1 MSDIDLENA
10 DNTLIFSGTKEVAEN
25 LKFDEFKLQEWF
37 GDNIPSAGKIDK
49 VVQFKGGQSNPTYK
63 ISSTNQVF
71 VLRRKPPGILLPSAH
86 AVDREYKVIT
96 ALQNTE
102 VPVPKTYGLCEDAD
116 IIGTPFFVMDFL
128 DGTVYWDLL
137 LSEKSP
143 QERMEIYANKNK
155 VIAELHNVDYE
166 SVGLS
171 DYGKPGNY
179 IARQVSRWTKQYLAS
194 ETENIPA
201 MNNLI
206 DWLPP
211 NIPDEDETSIVH
223 GDYRLDNMVFCSNN
237 NVMGV
242 LDWELSTLGHPIA
255 DFNYHCISWKNI
267 PQLADQK
274 FCNENG
280 IPTEEEYRNMYS
292 RYTGKKLDENWE
304 FYTIFNIFKLAGI
317 LQGIM
322 GRVRDGTAA
331 SKHAEERGNQV
342 APLAEAAWDLVEK
355 HYR

>member
-25 LKFDEFKLQEWF
+25 LKFDELKLQEWF

-171 DYGKPGNY
+171 NYGKPGNY

-223 GDYRLDNMVFCSNN
+223 GDYRLDNMIFCSNN

-292 RYTGKKLDENWE
+292 RCTGKKLDENWE

-355 HYR
+355 HYK

>member
-25 LKFDEFKLQEWF
+25 LKFDELKLQDWF
-37 GDNIPSAGKIDK
+37 GDNIPSAGKIEK

-171 DYGKPGNY
+171 NYGKPGNY

-355 HYR
+355 HYK